1 MGVVQVVIGLYDADG
16 KGYPN
21 LALMKIS
28 AWHKA
33 KGDQVEWANPL
44 MPYDKVYVARVFGDE
59 YTQYED
65 LPFNAKEV
73 EFGGTGFAITIE
85 DGKEVYHK
93 DRDKNLPYEVEHMY
107 PDYDLYGV
115 KKAMGFLTR
124 GCPNNCP
131 FCIVSKKEGR
141 KSVKVADLSEF
152 WRGQKEIEIYDPNI
166 LACKDRMELLRQL
179 ADSKALVDFNQ
190 GLDARFITDEV
201 ADVLKDIKLG
211 IVHFAF
217 DLMQNKERIVSGL
230 QAFKRACNKR
240 DRECIVYILTN
251 YNTTFQEDM
260 ERIQAVRELGFSPD
274 VRIYR
279 KSTAPQI
286 TKDLQRWCN
295 NRQIF
300 QKTEFADYVARG
312 RSMREQYETI
322 QLV

>member
-1 MGVVQVVIGLYDADG
+1 MVIGLYDADG

-28 AWHKA
+28 AYHKA

-59 YTQYED
+59 YTRYED

-85 DGKEVYHK
+85 NGREVYHK
-93 DRDKNLPYEVEHMY
+93 DRDKHLPYEVEHQY
-107 PDYDLYGV
+107 PDYELYGV
-115 KKAMGFLTR
+115 TRAIGFLTR

-131 FCIVSKKEGR
+131 FCIVSQKEGR
-141 KSVKVADLSEF
+141 VSRKVADLNEF
-152 WRGQKEIEIYDPNI
+152 WRGQKEIELFDPNI
-166 LACKDRMELLRQL
+166 LACKDRMELLEQL
-179 ADSKALVDFNQ
+179 ADSKAKVEISQ
-190 GLDARFITDEV
+190 GLDARFITEEV
-201 ADVLKDIKLG
+201 AVALNEIKLS

-217 DLMQNKERIVSGL
+217 DLMQNEERIVKGL
-230 QAFKRACNKR
+230 EMFAKYNHIR
-240 DRECIVYILTN
+240 DRERIVYILTN

-260 ERIQAVRELGFSPD
+260 YRIQVCKELGYTPD

-279 KSTAPQI
+279 KPTAPQI

-295 NRQIF
+295 NRALYQSM
-300 QKTEFADYVARG
+300 EFADYMARG
-312 RSMREQYETI
+312 KTMREQYGEVA
-322 QLV
+322 Q